1 MMKHLVSLRFI
12 SRYINIRRANA
23 QGGKTMV
30 NYYCPKVTLFWTL
43 VRKEA
48 DEGTLRLLEKI
59 GRFIFYI
66 TKEGSVQ
73 EKLNELFSSSYAF
86 DLLSE
91 ILKLK
96 GTSDGN
102 VLVVMY
108 KNGIGGQSTSGI
120 KEILRK
126 FPDSSLLMYPGFC
139 VVLAKTKNNV
149 IAYVWDLNNTSNE

>member
-1 MMKHLVSLRFI
+1 
-12 SRYINIRRANA
+12 
-23 QGGKTMV
+23 MV
-30 NYYCPKVTLFWTL
+30 NYYCPKDTLFWTL
-43 VRKEA
+43 VRN
-48 DEGTLRLLEKI
+48 EGTLRLLEKI

-126 FPDSSLLMYPGFC
+126 FPD
-139 VVLAKTKNNV
+139 
-149 IAYVWDLNNTSNE
+149 